1 MDYCPHFL
9 RRKSEKLNNLNH
21 LPQIQQNRLYWILLS
36 SFPPPPALTSVLYH
50 FFLNK
55 IFLAHSLKIP
65 RVLQSLIRNTV
76 EPLLQPVP
84 SSTPF
89 N

>member
-9 RRKSEKLNNLNH
+9 RRKSEKSNNLNH

-50 FFLNK
+50 VF
-55 IFLAHSLKIP
+55 
-65 RVLQSLIRNTV
+65 LQSLIRNTA
-76 EPLLQPVP
+76 EPVLQPVP